1 MNGQLIELWGR
12 WMTNMMRNQN
22 YLDIMG
28 GWWLRGMRDMSTI
41 GQPYT
46 MLWGMPPARQEQY
59 GTFDG
64 WLKIWESL
72 SGFQQLIMQ
81 WAQMVPQHK
90 YGQLERR
97 AEELEAKLRE
107 QAKTIDRLRNLLRKS
122 KPGGENN
129 VMITQLEE
137 LIGQQSEQFKQM
149 TQSVSDYLKS
159 SAEKVS
165 AKK

>member
-28 GWWLRGMRDMSTI
+28 GWWLRSMRDMSTI

-46 MLWGMPPARQEQY
+46 MLWGMPPARQEQS

-72 SGFQQLIMQ
+72 SGFQQLVMQ
-81 WAQMVPQHK
+81 WTQMVPQQK
-90 YGQLERR
+90 YGQLEKR

-107 QAKTIDRLRNLLRKS
+107 QAKTIDRLRNMLRKT

-129 VMITQLEE
+129 AMIAQLEE

-165 AKK
+165 SKK